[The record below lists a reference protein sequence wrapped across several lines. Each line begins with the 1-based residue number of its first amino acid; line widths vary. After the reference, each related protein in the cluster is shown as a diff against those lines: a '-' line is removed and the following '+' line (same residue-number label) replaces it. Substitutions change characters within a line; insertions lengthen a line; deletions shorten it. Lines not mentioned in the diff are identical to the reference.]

1 MAIATD
7 ELITKQDIINRFHT
21 RIKDFVAT
29 KVNILPSKPFQNS
42 VRVWNGTPGSQSRG
56 STHPNH
62 TQAYTVVRTLNT
74 TAAAIA
80 ADSATYGGDPNSTL
94 STGPT
99 ATISTTD
106 FSDGIGA
113 SPGDAGEVANVLR
126 EFLKIYARVHFAS
139 FENTGN
145 LAPLVTQGVVSSSN
159 LPTATANLINTD
171 VASALTARG
180 INDGKLT
187 HASSFISFI
196 EDCRTIWTNRCQNA
210 GAIETFKFSYCHNSC
225 HSNVTCYSSR
235 GRR

>member
-7 ELITKQDIINRFHT
+7 QLITKQDIIDRFHT

-29 KVNILPSKPFQNS
+29 KVTVLPTQPFQNS
-42 VRVWNGTPGSQSRG
+42 VRVWNGTPGTQGRG
-56 STHPNH
+56 STLG
-62 TQAYTVVRTLNT
+62 QAYTVVRTLNT

-80 ADSATYGGDPNSTL
+80 ADSAANGGDPNATL

-99 ATISTTD
+99 ALITNGQ

-126 EFLKIYARVHFAS
+126 EFLKIYARVHYATFV
-139 FENTGN
+139 NTGN
-145 LAPLVTQGVVSSSN
+145 LAPLVTNGVVSSSN
-159 LPTATANLINTD
+159 LPTGTANLIDAD

-180 INDGKLT
+180 VNDGKLT
-187 HASSFISFI
+187 ESTSFLAFI

-210 GAIETFKFSYCHNSC
+210 GAIETFKFSYCHSSC